1 MKFTSVPLG
10 FLFSTMLTLNGLA
23 QTPPGASPAPSI
35 EDRIEG
41 LLRQMTLDEKVALLG
56 GDASGFNGCGVDRL
70 GIPPIR
76 MSDGPI
82 GVRGSGPATAFPA
95 PLNMA
100 ASWDPELEFR
110 YGVALG
116 EETTAKGKTCLLGP
130 CVDIGRFPLGGRNFE
145 SFGEDPFLASRMA
158 VGVIRGIQSRNV
170 IATVKHYACNDQE
183 WERNNYDVQV
193 DERTLREIHLP
204 VFEAAVNEA
213 GVKAVMTAY
222 NLVNGAHCSENR
234 HLVTDVLKN
243 DWGFQGIVMSDW
255 VSVYSADQAANN
267 GLDVEMPHPV
277 WFKDRLLAAIKDGR
291 VSPAVIDDKV
301 RRHLRVR
308 LQAGLFERPSP
319 QPDESVIHSDAHKAL
334 AVEMARDSIVL
345 LKNERL
351 LPLAAGK
358 IKTIALIG
366 PSARTARTGG
376 GGSSQVQPWETVSPQ
391 DGLAAMVGDR
401 IQIEYTEGSHI
412 DTFTPVPIPSELLQT
427 PDGKSHGLL
436 GEYFG
441 NPLFEGQPAF
451 TRVDPA
457 ISFAYSGDQSPDPRI
472 AATNYSIRW
481 TGRFAAPETR
491 KYRFTVTSDDGSRLF
506 INGEL
511 KIDNWGNHGE
521 KTLSCEMPMDAGK
534 TYDLKVEYYQGA
546 GDAVMAFGWRDPA
559 DRTPEPSID
568 EAVRIARKADVAIV
582 CVGNTAALE
591 SEGEDVADFKMAGD
605 QDELVEAV
613 TKANPNTIVV
623 VYGGVPVL
631 MKNWLPDAKAV
642 IAALYPGQEGGTAL
656 AQILFGAANPSG
668 KLPFSYIQER
678 SQSPAFARY
687 QATDLKVP
695 YAEGVFVGYRYYD
708 KNHVEPLFPFGYG
721 LSYTTFE
728 YRNLKIEKSGAQACV
743 VNVEVKNTGPVT
755 GAEVVQLYVAPK
767 NASVERPI
775 KELKAFAKIML
786 QPGETRTVSIP
797 LGPRA
802 FQFFHP
808 ITKQWTLEP
817 GAFEILVGASSRDVQ
832 LKGEVKM

>member
-1 MKFTSVPLG
+1 MKFTPVLFG
-10 FLFSTMLTLNGLA
+10 FLFVTMMTPSGISQAPADKGATL
-23 QTPPGASPAPSI
+23 SV
-35 EDRIEG
+35 EDRIEA
-41 LLRQMTLDEKVALLG
+41 LLRKMTLEEKVAMLG
-56 GDASGFNGCGVDRL
+56 GDATGFNSCGVERL

-95 PLNMA
+95 PINMA

-110 YGVALG
+110 YGAALG
-116 EETTAKGKTCLLGP
+116 EEATAKGKTCILGS

-145 SFGEDPFLASRMA
+145 SFGEDPFLSSRMA
-158 VGVIRGIQSRNV
+158 VNVIRGIQSRNV

-183 WERNNYDVQV
+183 WERNSYDVLV

-204 VFEAAVNEA
+204 VFEAAVKEA
-213 GVKAVMTAY
+213 EVKAVMTAY
-222 NLVNGAHCSENR
+222 NLVNGEHCSENR
-234 HLVTDVLKN
+234 HLVTDILKN

-255 VSVYSADQAANN
+255 VSVYSADKAANN
-267 GLDVEMPHPV
+267 GLDVEMPHPA
-277 WFKDRLLAAIKDGR
+277 WFKDKLLAAIRDGR
-291 VSPAVIDDKV
+291 VSQEVIDDKV

-308 LQAGLFERPSP
+308 FQAGLFEHPSP
-319 QPDESVIHSDAHKAL
+319 RVDESVIHSDAHKAL
-334 AVEMARDSIVL
+334 AVEMARKSIIL
-345 LKNERL
+345 LKNEQL
-351 LPLAAGK
+351 LPLAADR

-391 DGLAAMVGDR
+391 DGLSAIVGNSMN
-401 IQIEYTEGSHI
+401 IEYAEGSHI
-412 DTFTPVPIPSELLQT
+412 DTFTPVPIPPEFVQT
-427 PDGKSHGLL
+427 PDGKSHGLM
-436 GEYFG
+436 GEYYN
-441 NPLFEGQPAF
+441 NPRFEGKPVF
-451 TRVDPA
+451 TRVDQVVD
-457 ISFAYSGDQSPDPRI
+457 FEYHGDHSPDPRI
-472 AATNYSIRW
+472 GATNYSIRW
-481 TGRFAAPETR
+481 TGRFTSPETR

-511 KIDNWGNHGE
+511 KIDNWGTHGP
-521 KTLSCEMPMDAGK
+521 KTLSCEMPMAAGK
-534 TYDLKVEYYQGA
+534 AYDLKVEYNQVG
-546 GDAVMAFGWRDPA
+546 GDAMMYFGWRDPA

-591 SEGEDVADFKMAGD
+591 SEGDDVSDFKMTGD
-605 QDELVEAV
+605 QDELVQAV

-631 MKNWLPDAKAV
+631 MKNWLHEAKAV

-656 AQILFGAANPSG
+656 AQILFGSANPSG

-678 SQSPAFARY
+678 SQSPAFAGY
-687 QATDLKVP
+687 QATDLRVP

-708 KNHVEPLFPFGYG
+708 KNHIEPLFPFGYG

-728 YRNLKIEKSGAQACV
+728 YRNLKVEKSGDQTCV
-743 VNVEVKNTGPVT
+743 VNVDVRNTGPVA
-755 GAEVVQLYVAPK
+755 GEEVVQLYVAPK
-767 NASVERPI
+767 NASVDRPI
-775 KELKAFAKIML
+775 KELKGFAKLML
-786 QPGETRTVSIP
+786 QPGETKTVSIP
-797 LGPRA
+797 LNQRA

-808 ITKQWTLEP
+808 VKKQWTLEP
-817 GAFEILVGASSRDVQ
+817 GSYEILIGASSRDVR
-832 LKGEVKM
+832 LTGEVEM